1 MESANSNLEARRTP
15 LLSRHEWVYLLSLL
29 VPLVAYDLV
38 LKGLLVVAW
47 PEDPG
52 LVGGL
57 DLMRSDLLFNLGY
70 ASLWIWLFAATR
82 RGTYRRIVVGLF
94 HAATIFV
101 ALVTTCAYQYF
112 RATGS
117 TLDSDYIVLWLAS
130 PQGTGGAIASELTP
144 GLMIL
149 MATILV
155 YAVLGPWLVTRLLAR
170 WRGWSD
176 ARARPAKTSWLRL
189 ASVAITAYALF
200 SLSLLPSTLWVRA
213 GNSFSRDAVVNM
225 VMTATVVAEDEGGL
239 PEFTELVDPPSD
251 ASLSPSAEAERRN
264 VVLIFLEST
273 RARAT
278 TPYNQNLATTPFL
291 NELAKR
297 SLLAEQAYA
306 VVPHTHNA
314 LTATNCG
321 IEPPL
326 DRWGTMSL
334 SAHSDS
340 VPSTCLAELLG
351 KRGYDSAY
359 FMSQASSFERSP
371 KIMENLGYGEFYS
384 IESMDKEGFEQ
395 TNYFGYEDDVMLE
408 PSEEWL
414 TEQKSSGRP
423 FLATYLTSA
432 PHHEYLAP
440 QERYGR
446 VEYTEDD
453 LVNRYLNAVRYE
465 DFFLKNLFIQ
475 YRQLGLYE
483 DTVFIVLGD
492 HGEGF
497 GEHARFQ
504 HDNVPYEEGLKIPMI
519 IHDPK
524 RFENGARVTA
534 PVNQLDVLPTVAD
547 LLGYEIEGGDYEGH
561 SLLGPLPTNRTL
573 LFSCWNE
580 SGCLASLEGTEKYIY
595 HFDDKPEELF
605 DLSKDPVERQNLA
618 EQYPPERLEER
629 RRELLEWR
637 AKVNSKY
644 GMQASE

>member
-1 MESANSNLEARRTP
+1 MESENHRLETQSSR
-15 LLSRHEWVYLLSLL
+15 LLSRRDRVYLLSLL
-29 VPLVAYDLV
+29 TPLVAYDLL

-52 LVGGL
+52 FVGSL

-70 ASLWIWLFAATR
+70 VVLWIGLFAATR
-82 RGTYRRIVVGLF
+82 RGPSRRIVVGLL
-94 HAATIFV
+94 HAVTIVV
-101 ALVTTCAYQYF
+101 ALLTTCAYQYF
-112 RATGS
+112 KVTGS
-117 TLDSDYIVLWLAS
+117 TLDSDYLILWLSS
-130 PQGTGGAIASELTP
+130 PEGTGGAIASEVTP
-144 GLMIL
+144 SLLALM
-149 MATILV
+149 TVILV
-155 YAVLGPWLVTRLLAR
+155 YAVLGPWLVTRLVVR

-176 ARARPAKTSWLRL
+176 TRVQPARTPWLRL
-189 ASVAITAYALF
+189 AGVVLTAYALF
-200 SLSLLPSTLWVRA
+200 ALSLLPSIIGVRA

-225 VMTATVVAEDEGGL
+225 VMTAAQVAEEDKGL
-239 PEFTELVDPPSD
+239 PEFSEPARPPPE
-251 ASLSPSAEAERRN
+251 ASLSPTTETERRN

-278 TPYNQNLATTPFL
+278 TPYNQNLETTPFL

-297 SLLAEQAYA
+297 SLLAERAYA

-321 IEPPL
+321 IVPPL

-334 SAHSDS
+334 SARSDS
-340 VPSTCLAELLG
+340 VPSTCLAELLS
-351 KRGYDSAY
+351 KRGYNSAY

-384 IESMDKEGFEQ
+384 VENMDKEGFEQ

-414 TEQKSSGRP
+414 KEQKSSGRP

-465 DFFLKNLFIQ
+465 DFFLKNLFVQ
-475 YRQLGLYE
+475 YRELGLYE

-519 IHDPK
+519 VHDP
-524 RFENGARVTA
+524 RQFQNGARVTA
-534 PVNQLDVLPTVAD
+534 PVNQLDILPTVAD
-547 LLGYEIEGGDYEGH
+547 LLGYEIEGGGYEGS
-561 SLLGPLPTNRTL
+561 SLLGPLSTNRSL

-580 SGCLASLEGTEKYIY
+580 SGCLASLKGTEKYIY
-595 HFDDKPEELF
+595 HFDDKPEEVF
-605 DLSKDPVERQNLA
+605 DLSKDPIERQNLA

-637 AKVNSKY
+637 AKVNSRY
-644 GMQASE
+644 GMQSSE

>member
-1 MESANSNLEARRTP
+1 MESENSRPMAQRSP
-15 LLSRHEWVYLLSLL
+15 FLSRHDRAYLLSLL

-38 LKGLLVVAW
+38 LKGLLVAAW

-52 LVGGL
+52 FLGGL

-70 ASLWIWLFAATR
+70 VALWIGLFAATR
-82 RGTYRRIVVGLF
+82 RGPSRRIVVALF
-94 HAATIFV
+94 HTVTIFV

-112 RATGS
+112 KTTGS

-130 PQGTGGAIASELTP
+130 PQGTGGAIVSEATL
-144 GLMIL
+144 GLLVL
-149 MATILV
+149 MTTILI
-155 YAVLGPWLVTRLLAR
+155 YAVLGPRLVTRLVAR
-170 WRGWSD
+170 LRGWSD
-176 ARARPAKTSWLRL
+176 DVRPARISWLRL
-189 ASVAITAYALF
+189 TGVVVVAYALF
-200 SLSLLPSTLWVRA
+200 SLSLLPSVLWVRA

-225 VMTATVVAEDEGGL
+225 VMTAAQVAEDDEGL
-239 PEFTELVDPPSD
+239 PAFAAEPVEPPQE
-251 ASLSPSAEAERRN
+251 ASLSPTAETERRN
-264 VVLIFLEST
+264 VVLILLEST

-278 TPYNQNLATTPFL
+278 TPYNQDLETTPFL
-291 NELAKR
+291 NELAKK
-297 SLLAEQAYA
+297 SLLAERAYT

-326 DRWGTMSL
+326 DRWGTMAL
-334 SAHSDS
+334 SARSDS

-384 IESMDKEGFEQ
+384 IESMDREGFEPS
-395 TNYFGYEDDVMLE
+395 NYFGYEDDVMLE
-408 PSEEWL
+408 PSKEWL
-414 TEQKSSGRP
+414 TEQKRSGKP

-440 QERYGR
+440 QKRYGR

-465 DFFLKNLFIQ
+465 DFFLKNLFDQ
-475 YRQLGLYE
+475 YRKLGLYE
-483 DTVFIVLGD
+483 DTVFIILGD
-492 HGEGF
+492 HGEAF
-497 GEHARFQ
+497 GEHARYQ

-519 IHDPK
+519 VHDPK
-524 RFENGARVTA
+524 RFENGARVA
-534 PVNQLDVLPTVAD
+534 VPVNQLDILPTVAD
-547 LLGYEIEGGDYEGH
+547 LLGYQLEGGEYEGR
-561 SLLGPLPTNRTL
+561 SLLGSLPTNRTL

-580 SGCLASLEGTEKYIY
+580 SGCLASLKGTEKYIY
-595 HFDDKPEELF
+595 HFDDKPEEIF

-618 EQYPPERLEER
+618 EQYPPERLDER

-637 AKVNSKY
+637 TKVNSKY

>member
-1 MESANSNLEARRTP
+1 MESENHRLETQSSR
-15 LLSRHEWVYLLSLL
+15 LLSRRDRVYLLSLL
-29 VPLVAYDLV
+29 TPLVAYDLL

-52 LVGGL
+52 FVGSL

-70 ASLWIWLFAATR
+70 VVLWIGLFAATR
-82 RGTYRRIVVGLF
+82 RGPSRRIVVGLF
-94 HAATIFV
+94 HAVTIVV
-101 ALVTTCAYQYF
+101 ALLTTCAYQYF
-112 RATGS
+112 KATGS
-117 TLDSDYIVLWLAS
+117 TLDSDYLVLWLSS
-130 PQGTGGAIASELTP
+130 PEGTGGAIASEATP
-144 GLMIL
+144 SLLAL
-149 MATILV
+149 MAVILV
-155 YAVLGPWLVTRLLAR
+155 YAVLGPWLVTRLVVR

-176 ARARPAKTSWLRL
+176 TRVQPARTPWLRL
-189 ASVAITAYALF
+189 AGVVLTAYALF
-200 SLSLLPSTLWVRA
+200 ALSLLPSIIGVRA

-225 VMTATVVAEDEGGL
+225 VMTAAQVAEEDEGL
-239 PEFTELVDPPSD
+239 PEFSEPARPPPE
-251 ASLSPSAEAERRN
+251 ASLSPTTETERRN

-278 TPYNQNLATTPFL
+278 TPYNQNLETTPFL

-297 SLLAEQAYA
+297 SLLAERAYA

-334 SAHSDS
+334 SARSDS

-384 IESMDKEGFEQ
+384 VESMDKEGFEQ
-395 TNYFGYEDDVMLE
+395 TNYFGYEDDIMLE

-414 TEQKSSGRP
+414 KEQKSSGRP

-465 DFFLKNLFIQ
+465 DFFLKNLFVQ
-475 YRQLGLYE
+475 YRELGLYE

-519 IHDPK
+519 VHDP
-524 RFENGARVTA
+524 RQFQNGARVTV
-534 PVNQLDVLPTVAD
+534 PVNQLDILPTVAD
-547 LLGYEIEGGDYEGH
+547 LLGYEIEGGGYEGS
-561 SLLGPLPTNRTL
+561 SLLGPLPTNRSL

-580 SGCLASLEGTEKYIY
+580 SGCLASLKGTEKYIY
-595 HFDDKPEELF
+595 HFDDKPEEVF
-605 DLSKDPVERQNLA
+605 DLSKDPIERQNLA

-637 AKVNSKY
+637 AKVNSRY
-644 GMQASE
+644 GMQSSE

>member
-1 MESANSNLEARRTP
+1 M
-15 LLSRHEWVYLLSLL
+15 SRHEWVYLLSLL
-29 VPLVAYDLV
+29 VPLVAYDLI
-38 LKGLLVVAW
+38 LKGLLVAAW

-52 LVGGL
+52 FLGGL

-70 ASLWIWLFAATR
+70 VTLWVGLFAGVR
-82 RGTYRRIVVGLF
+82 RGPSRRIVVVLF
-94 HAATIFV
+94 HTATISV
-101 ALVTTCAYQYF
+101 ALLTTCAYQYF
-112 RATGS
+112 KVTGS
-117 TLDSDYIVLWLAS
+117 TLDSDYIVLWLSS
-130 PQGTGGAIASELTP
+130 PQGTGGAIASEATP
-144 GLMIL
+144 ALLVL
-149 MATILV
+149 MAIILV
-155 YAVLGPWLVTRLLAR
+155 YAVLGPLLVTRLVAR
-170 WRGWSD
+170 WRGWPGTNVVQPV
-176 ARARPAKTSWLRL
+176 RTSWLRL
-189 ASVAITAYALF
+189 AGVVIMAYALF
-200 SLSLLPSTLWVRA
+200 SLSLLPSILWVRA

-225 VMTATVVAEDEGGL
+225 VMTAAEVAEDDAGL
-239 PEFTELVDPPSD
+239 PEFAEPVDPP
-251 ASLSPSAEAERRN
+251 AKANLAPTAETERRN

-278 TPYNQNLATTPFL
+278 TPYNQDLETTPFL
-291 NELAKR
+291 DALAKK
-297 SLLAEQAYA
+297 SLLAERAYA

-314 LTATNCG
+314 ITATNCG

-334 SAHSDS
+334 SARSDS
-340 VPSTCLAELLG
+340 VPSTCLAELLD

-384 IESMDKEGFEQ
+384 IENMDKEGFEP

-408 PSEEWL
+408 PSEKWL
-414 TEQKSSGRP
+414 TEQKRSGNP

-446 VEYTEDD
+446 VEYTDDD
-453 LVNRYLNAVRYE
+453 LINRYLNAVRYE
-465 DFFLKNLFIQ
+465 DFFLKNLFDQ
-475 YRQLGLYE
+475 YRKLGLYE
-483 DTVFIVLGD
+483 DSVFIILGD

-524 RFENGARVTA
+524 RFENGARVTV
-534 PVNQLDVLPTVAD
+534 PVNQLDVLPTVAE
-547 LLGYEIEGGDYEGH
+547 LLGYEIEGGDYEGR
-561 SLLGPLPTNRTL
+561 SLLEPLPTNRTL

-580 SGCLASLEGTEKYIY
+580 SGCLVSLEDTEKYIY
-595 HFDDKPEELF
+595 HFDDKPEEVF
-605 DLSKDPVERQNLA
+605 DLSKDPAERQNLA
-618 EQYPPERLEER
+618 ERYPPERLQER

-637 AKVNSKY
+637 AKVNSRY